1 MNPNVYII
9 AGPNGAG
16 KTTFAT
22 EFLPRY
28 ARALH
33 FINADL
39 IAQGLSPFSPETVAL
54 RAGKIMLDEIR
65 RSASRSQ
72 DFGLET
78 TLAGKSHL
86 RLIEELREAGYD
98 THLFFLWIPDPQLA
112 LSRIKTRVAKG
123 GHDVP
128 AEIVR
133 RRFERSLTNF
143 FRHYRRVVNSWT
155 LVDNSTITPTVIASQ
170 QNGMLHIIDKDHY
183 HSLLRRYGH
192 IS

>member
-1 MNPNVYII
+1 MKPSVYII

-28 ARALH
+28 AHAPH

-54 RAGKIMLDEIR
+54 RAGRIMLDEIR
-65 RSASRSQ
+65 RAAGRGQ
-72 DFGLET
+72 DFGFET
-78 TLAGKSHL
+78 TLAGKAHL
-86 RLIEELREAGYD
+86 RLLHELREVGYD
-98 THLFFLWIPDPQLA
+98 THLFFLWVPSAELV

-128 AEIVR
+128 AAIVR
-133 RRFERSLTNF
+133 RRFERSLANF
-143 FRHYRRVVNSWT
+143 FQYYRRVVNSWT

-183 HSLLRRYGH
+183 HSLLREYGH
-192 IS
+192 TS